1 MNQFQQN
8 LYGDL
13 MELCNN
19 NEAFYYVDQ
28 QVDTKVFRVFTY
40 RLASYTEF
48 CLPNALECRGHTFL
62 MDGDFPSA
70 LVCLPP
76 AKFFNAYENPFVMDL
91 DFSQT
96 KFAMDKIDGSLIS
109 SVKVDGGYVLKSKT
123 SFASSQA
130 VAAMNLLKKMETE
143 GLTSL
148 KNFIELH
155 AAKNRTVNLEYCAPD
170 NRIVIGYTEPKLTI
184 LSVRCNETGRTWYP
198 YDMVRE
204 WYDTLDDWICAS
216 KYFVDYNVN
225 HPVSI
230 HDRIGTYMTYEEI
243 LGMTGIE
250 GFVVVFKDGRV
261 CKVKTEA
268 YCVLHKTK
276 DSINNPKALFQACLY
291 ETSDDLRSLFHDDE
305 LAMKQITAMET
316 LVRTNF
322 NHISSQL
329 QKFYDEN
336 KLLDRKSYAILGQQ
350 TFKDGTFSLAMNL
363 YLGKDMGLKDW
374 MMKNYR
380 EFGINDVPELEVSTG
395 E

>member
-1 MNQFQQN
+1 MNTFQQT
-8 LYGDL
+8 LYNDL
-13 MELCNN
+13 MKLCE

-28 QVDTKVFRVFTY
+28 KVDGKVFRVFTY

-62 MDGDFPSA
+62 MDGDTVVE
-70 LVCLPP
+70 LVSLPP
-76 AKFFNAYENPFVMDL
+76 AKFFNAYENPMVMDL

-96 KFAMDKIDGSLIS
+96 KFAMDKMDGSLIS
-109 SVKVDGGYVLKSKT
+109 SVKVDDGFVLKSKT

-130 VAAMNLLKKMETE
+130 VAAMNLLKNMPSRI
-143 GLTSL
+143 LH
-148 KNFIELH
+148 NFIELH
-155 AAKNRTVNLEYCAPD
+155 TAKNRTVNLEYCAPD

-198 YDMVRE
+198 YDMIRE
-204 WYDTLDDWICAS
+204 WFYTLDEWLDAS

-230 HDRIGTYMTYEEI
+230 DDRIGTYMTYEEI
-243 LGMTGIE
+243 LAMTGIE

-316 LVRTNF
+316 LVHTNF

-329 QKFYDEN
+329 QKFYNEN
-336 KLLDRKSYAILGQQ
+336 KLLDRKSYAILGQS

-374 MMKNYR
+374 MMKEYR
-380 EFGINDVPELEVSTG
+380 RFGITDAPIMEPEN
-395 E
+395 